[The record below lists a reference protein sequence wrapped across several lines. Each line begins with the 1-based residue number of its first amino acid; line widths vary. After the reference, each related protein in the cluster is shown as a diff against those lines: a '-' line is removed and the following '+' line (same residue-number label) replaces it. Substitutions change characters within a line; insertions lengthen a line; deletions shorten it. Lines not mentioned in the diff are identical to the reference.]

1 MLGVIVNVLTV
12 LLGGSIGL
20 LAKKG
25 VPEKL
30 QKGIMC
36 ALGLCTLYIGISG
49 ALEGNNVLVL
59 IFSMVVGSA
68 MGTLLDIDAGLNR
81 LGEWV
86 ERKFSRGGDT
96 VSVAEGFVTSSLLF
110 CVGAMTI
117 VGSLQAGLV
126 GDNSTLFTKA
136 MLDFCS
142 SMMLASSLGVGVILS
157 SVVVL
162 VLQGGLVL
170 LSGILE
176 PFLNADAITAM
187 TMAGSLIIVGL
198 GLNLLGITKIKVA
211 NQLPAIVCA
220 PVFLAVYNFVF
231 SLIGT

>member
-1 MLGVIVNVLTV
+1 MLGVIVNVITV
-12 LLGGSIGL
+12 ILGGSIGL

-25 VPEKL
+25 IPDKL

-59 IFSMVVGSA
+59 IFSMVVGTA
-68 MGTLLDIDAGLNR
+68 VGTLIDIDAGLNW
-81 LGEWV
+81 LGNWV
-86 ERKFSRGGDT
+86 ERKFSKGEGT
-96 VSVAEGFVTSSLLF
+96 VSIAEGFVTASLLF

-126 GDNSTLFTKA
+126 GDNSTLFTKSL
-136 MLDFCS
+136 LDFCS
-142 SMMLASSLGVGVILS
+142 SMMLASSLGIGVILS
-157 SVVVL
+157 CVVVF

-170 LSGILE
+170 LSGVLE
-176 PFLNADAITAM
+176 PLLSTDAITAM
-187 TMAGSLIIVGL
+187 TVSGSLIIVGL

-211 NQLPAIVCA
+211 NQLPAILFA
-220 PVFLAVYNFVF
+220 PIFLGLYTAV
-231 SLIGT
+231 STLLGG